1 MKHLNKIIFINSAS
15 MRYEELELDGNIH
28 LSGYSGAGKTSVERA
43 ILYFFTADQRNLG
56 IDLNSQKTFIQYY
69 FASADSHIVYEV
81 KKDDGAFCVIL
92 TNYENRI
99 QYAFVDS
106 PYRKEWIVDPVTRMV
121 ASSWSEITKNIPQ
134 HIDRDLVINIK
145 DYNEILWGCHR
156 DHKYARYMLAKSKG
170 YDNLLKSLKNVFLHS
185 GFSHDGLK
193 TNIVCSLPDNNPS
206 INLVQLRSRLQDYLN
221 ISEDLRLWY
230 KVSPKG
236 ENKTQQQAREIIDLN
251 YSYLEKIKQIHSTLC
266 RLQYA
271 VDNSMKMLPELDKEK
286 QKNSALASQFIE
298 DIKKIRQSFD
308 NKKKEASG
316 KIAVI
321 EEKLKKIGSLK
332 VKYANIDEIIAN
344 VAAIPAVTVDLKT
357 KEELLQK
364 LRNDNLTIE
373 DRYKSMILD
382 LKESYQKI
390 IEEIN
395 KAIDERRRQ
404 SEEGKAESEKTRD
417 SALEKTGNIFI
428 EQSSLVNDSLKNLQ
442 DELLEISKSIARVEA
457 TEFYAKDIQDRK
469 DEISGLEKEITQT
482 TADIT
487 LEKDKHK
494 TTKEEGLAIEQ
505 RINSDYL
512 ATKEKNDKEIEN
524 YGIRLQEIEN
534 VLSRYSDSLYSWLQ
548 QEKEGWQSNI
558 GKVID
563 NNVLYRTDL
572 HPEHISDVPDDSFY
586 GIRLSVNNIEGQP
599 FSPED
604 YEREKADISS
614 RVEELRQNTREKAI
628 EKEELIKNNNE
639 AYSKKLS
646 SIREQI
652 AKLELD
658 NTTRSNRIL
667 RIREAISELQEKAK
681 TEKER
686 QLNEL
691 HEKEKG
697 KNAEIKSK
705 NQELSQLIKDKDESI
720 KTIRAAFE
728 DAVGKITAA
737 FNGFLNK
744 RNQEKDAEKNKYDRQ
759 VALYEEQKQ
768 EELAGKGVDTNRIS
782 VLENEA
788 KSLGQKLDT
797 LNGQK
802 ITVEKYKEDKKEYL
816 DQEQNFVLEKKN
828 LEFTLSNYDKL
839 QKELIDKKQSG
850 LDNANSIVTDCNERI
865 KQINEDLAD
874 YNSRKSVYTGAFIA
888 DGHIESKENT
898 SSVGDLI
905 KDYRDLSDAKITN
918 LSELKKMISK
928 FNGFFKANIFNLPQI
943 LALDEDY
950 LRYAKSLDEIINT
963 GTIDEYSIGQNG
975 VYIKTLQ
982 GIRMSVDNLL
992 KKKATIEGIIS
1003 EIDREFRSAK
1013 LPSVIQEIR
1022 LRRADIRDELYDCLL
1037 SISKFVEDN
1046 DGILPGV
1053 SLWVTQSEYEKVRTE
1068 MHELLS
1074 NFVNILFKPGENE
1087 REEFTLEDM
1096 FSIEFRIME
1105 NGQTYNWMRGLPKT
1119 IGSNGTGL
1127 MIKMLL
1133 NIMLISI
1140 SKNKFLKKEDSFWL
1154 HCILDESET
1163 VPPEYIRDIL
1173 EFCMDRGIYLIL
1185 GSPVTL
1191 DPISF
1196 KRNYE
1201 LFKDDGF
1208 RTRIQML
1215 TERQDFNL

>member
-56 IDLNSQKTFIQYY
+56 IDLNSQKTFVQYY

-81 KKDDGAFCVIL
+81 KKDDGAYCVIL
-92 TNYENRI
+92 TNSENRI

-156 DHKYARYMLAKSKG
+156 DHKYARYMLAESKG

-193 TNIVCSLPDNNPS
+193 TNIVCSLSDNNPS
-206 INLVQLRSRLQDYLN
+206 INLVQLRSRLQDYLDV
-221 ISEDLRLWY
+221 SEDLRLWY

-236 ENKTQQQAREIIDLN
+236 ENKTQQQAREIIDYY
-251 YSYLEKIKQIHSTLC
+251 YSYLEKVKQIHSTLC
-266 RLQYA
+266 CLQYA
-271 VDNSMKMLPELDKEK
+271 VENSSKMLPELEKTQKEK
-286 QKNSALASQFIE
+286 SALVSQFIE
-298 DIKKIRQSFD
+298 DINKIRQDFD
-308 NKKKEASG
+308 NGKKETTG

-321 EEKLKKIGSLK
+321 EDKLKKISSLK
-332 VKYANIDEIIAN
+332 VKYANIDELIAN
-344 VAAIPAVTVDLKT
+344 VATIPAVTVDLQT

-390 IEEIN
+390 MDEIN

-404 SEEGKAESEKTRD
+404 SEEGKADAEKTRD
-417 SALEKTGNIFI
+417 SALEKTETIFI
-428 EQSSLVNDSLKNLQ
+428 EQSSLVNDSLSNLRN
-442 DELLEISKSIARVEA
+442 EMIEISKSVARVEA
-457 TEFYAKDIQDRK
+457 TVFYAKEIQDKK
-469 DEISGLEKEITQT
+469 DEISGLDKEITQT
-482 TADIT
+482 FADIT
-487 LEKDKHK
+487 LEKSKHK
-494 TTKEEGLAIEQ
+494 ATKEEGLAKEQ
-505 RINSDYL
+505 RVNSEYL
-512 ATKEKNDKEIEN
+512 AVKEKNDKEIEKL
-524 YGIRLQEIEN
+524 GVRQQEIEEI
-534 VLSRYSDSLYSWLQ
+534 LSRYSDSFYSWLQ

-563 NNVLYRTDL
+563 NNILYRTDL
-572 HPEHISDVPDDSFY
+572 HPEHIPNVPSESFY
-586 GIRLSVNNIEGQP
+586 GIRLSVDTIEGQP

-604 YEREKADISS
+604 YERERKDINS
-614 RVEELRQNTREKAI
+614 RVEELRRITRKKALEKD
-628 EKEELIKNNNE
+628 ELIKSINE
-639 AYSKKLS
+639 DFSKKLS
-646 SIREQI
+646 SIREKI

-658 NTTRSNRIL
+658 NTTRSNKIL
-667 RIREAISELQEKAK
+667 RIKESINDLQEKAK
-681 TEKER
+681 TEKDR
-686 QLNEL
+686 QLKEL
-691 HEKEKG
+691 HDKEKI
-697 KNAEIKSK
+697 KNDDIRSK
-705 NQELSQLIKDKDESI
+705 EQVLSQLTRDKDESI
-720 KTIRAAFE
+720 KAIRAAFD
-728 DAVGKITAA
+728 DAVGKIASA
-737 FNGFLNK
+737 FNDFLNK
-744 RNQEKDAEKNKYDRQ
+744 RNEEKTAEKHRYERQ
-759 VALYEEQKQ
+759 VSSYEEQKQ
-768 EELAGKGVDTNRIS
+768 QELAGKGVDTNRIS
-782 VLENEA
+782 VLSNEA
-788 KSLGQKLDT
+788 ESLRRKLEV

-802 ITVEKYKEDKKEYL
+802 FTVEKYKEDKKEYL
-816 DQEQNFVLEKKN
+816 DQEQDYILEKKN
-828 LEFTLSNYDKL
+828 LELSLSNYDNL
-839 QKELIDKKQSG
+839 QKELVDKKQSE
-850 LDNANSIVTDCNERI
+850 LDNAKSIATECGDKIKRI
-865 KQINEDLAD
+865 NDDLTD
-874 YNSRKSVYTGAFIA
+874 YNSRKSVYAGAFMA
-888 DGHIESKENT
+888 DGHIESQET
-898 SSVGDLI
+898 SLSVGDLI
-905 KDYRDLSDAKITN
+905 KDYRDLSDTKITN
-918 LSELKKMISK
+918 LNDLKRMISK
-928 FNGFFKANIFNLPQI
+928 FNGFFKANIFNLPQG
-943 LALDEDY
+943 LSLDEDY
-950 LRYAKSLDEIINT
+950 LKYAKSLDEIINT

-982 GIRMSVDNLL
+982 VIRMSVDNLL

-1003 EIDREFRSAK
+1003 ELDREFRSAK

-1037 SISKFVEDN
+1037 SINNFVEVN
-1046 DGILPGV
+1046 DDILPGV
-1053 SLWVTQSEYEKVRTE
+1053 SLWVSQSEYDKVRTE

-1074 NFVNILFKPGENE
+1074 NFVKILFKPGENE
-1087 REEFTLEDM
+1087 RDEFTLEDM
-1096 FSIEFRIME
+1096 FSIEFRITE

-1140 SKNKFLKKEDSFWL
+1140 SKKKSLKKEDSFWL

-1191 DPISF
+1191 DPVSF